1 MLRWRNKGG
10 SLDGEGVVSFPVLEP
25 VIGNGVWHVVA
36 IVDLLPELKSK

>member
-25 VIGNGVWHVVA
+25 VIGDGVWHVVA